1 MNNITPAKTTR
12 VISVDIL
19 RGITIFVMIFA
30 NFGFMDSPW
39 FMRHYDYRA
48 FSAATYVDYIFS
60 MFLLLVGI
68 SIPLA
73 FKKYGDSFKD
83 NLRAIAHVI
92 IRSAS
97 LLFIGLLLINQ
108 PNLEKMGDWSF
119 LHGFWDW
126 TGAEN
131 YTWVATCAWRALMTA
146 GIILAF
152 NQTTADDYRWRR
164 ISLAL
169 RAVGWGILIY
179 YMIIFV
185 PQYTQNIPLELQEKP
200 LWYRAWRCVFF
211 DQGNW
216 LRGGWWEIIGLIG
229 WGYLGASLAYLFVRK
244 FPELLYLVMTFF
256 LIVALS
262 GMYGRFEGYEWL
274 SRYAQRIGTYS
285 FIVTLGVGA
294 GTMLLRSSGNH
305 KAMLSMMGKFLIMCL
320 LLSALTTPLAGLG
333 ANGAEAEDLWYGSIY
348 RFLFGLNKNEST
360 LGWLFTT
367 GVIGAALWMVFYII
381 CDIWKRDN
389 FIPKSIHLD

>member
-83 NLRAIAHVI
+83 NMKAIAHVI

-119 LHGFWDW
+119 LHGFWD
-126 TGAEN
+126 
-131 YTWVATCAWRALMTA
+131 
-146 GIILAF
+146 
-152 NQTTADDYRWRR
+152 
-164 ISLAL
+164 
-169 RAVGWGILIY
+169 
-179 YMIIFV
+179 
-185 PQYTQNIPLELQEKP
+185 
-200 LWYRAWRCVFF
+200 
-211 DQGNW
+211 
-216 LRGGWWEIIGLIG
+216 
-229 WGYLGASLAYLFVRK
+229 
-244 FPELLYLVMTFF
+244 
-256 LIVALS
+256 
-262 GMYGRFEGYEWL
+262 
-274 SRYAQRIGTYS
+274 
-285 FIVTLGVGA
+285 
-294 GTMLLRSSGNH
+294 
-305 KAMLSMMGKFLIMCL
+305 
-320 LLSALTTPLAGLG
+320 
-333 ANGAEAEDLWYGSIY
+333 
-348 RFLFGLNKNEST
+348 
-360 LGWLFTT
+360 
-367 GVIGAALWMVFYII
+367 
-381 CDIWKRDN
+381 
-389 FIPKSIHLD
+389 

>member
-83 NLRAIAHVI
+83 NMKAIAHVI

-179 YMIIFV
+179 YMIVFV
-185 PQYTQNIPLELQEKP
+185 PQY
-200 LWYRAWRCVFF
+200 
-211 DQGNW
+211 
-216 LRGGWWEIIGLIG
+216 
-229 WGYLGASLAYLFVRK
+229 
-244 FPELLYLVMTFF
+244 PEYTFGVTGKT
-256 LIVALS
+256 IVVS
-262 GMYGRFEGYEWL
+262 GM
-274 SRYAQRIGTYS
+274 
-285 FIVTLGVGA
+285 
-294 GTMLLRSSGNH
+294 
-305 KAMLSMMGKFLIMCL
+305 AM
-320 LLSALTTPLAGLG
+320 
-333 ANGAEAEDLWYGSIY
+333 
-348 RFLFGLNKNEST
+348 RLF
-360 LGWLFTT
+360 
-367 GVIGAALWMVFYII
+367 
-381 CDIWKRDN
+381 
-389 FIPKSIHLD
+389 